1 MSLVIPSLFIIIITA
16 AVAKKV
22 NVFSSF
28 CTGAEEGFKF
38 TLSLLPILAA
48 VFMMCQ
54 LLEVSGIADALARA
68 LSPVM
73 NALGVPEE
81 LAKLALIKPFSGSGS
96 LSLLTEILEQY
107 GADSY
112 PARCACTIYA
122 SSETVFYVFAL
133 YFAGTDKKGRALPLA
148 IVLLST
154 ALSTVLSCLLCRIL

>member
-28 CTGAEEGFKF
+28 CAGAEEGLKF

-96 LSLLTEILEQY
+96 LSLLTEVLEQY

-122 SSETVFYVFAL
+122 SSETVYSFTSAKKSINETVVSGHSRSPSANCRTYV
-133 YFAGTDKKGRALPLA
+133 PMP
-148 IVLLST
+148 
-154 ALSTVLSCLLCRIL
+154 

>member
-1 MSLVIPSLFIIIITA
+1 MSFVIPSLFVIIFTIAI
-16 AVAKKV
+16 AKRV

-28 CTGAEEGFKF
+28 CAGAEDGIKF
-38 TLSLLPILAA
+38 TLSLLPIIAA

-54 LLEVSGIADALARA
+54 LLEVSGIADALAEA
-68 LSPVM
+68 LAPAM

-96 LSLLTEILEQY
+96 LSLLAEVLQEY

-112 PARCACTIYA
+112 VSRCACTIYA

-133 YFAGTDKKGRALPLA
+133 YFAGTDKRGRALPLM

-154 ALSTVLSCLLCRIL
+154 LLSTIISCMLCRIM